1 MEFVPKSIRLQ
12 KLCNKAF
19 AILPTKLK
27 CIPECYKIHKLY
39 SGYICFPLFDYIL
52 NPNKTHKIYDMFLYM
67 LFNRILLWWICYSKN
82 DEAVDNFLEALKPIP
97 DWFVTSEM
105 IKKLYTAL

>member
-1 MEFVPKSIRLQ
+1 MCDKDVLENGGTLKSVPATKTKQNCNEAVDNYPHALEFVPKSIRLQ

-67 LFNRILLWWICYSKN
+67 LFNRILL
-82 DEAVDNFLEALKPIP
+82 
-97 DWFVTSEM
+97 
-105 IKKLYTAL
+105 